1 MQVFRHLVVVGVGVV
16 FALSYGELGSA
27 QTESSSPSPSGQS
40 SQTPPPPSTSSPLP
54 PDSATPTPAPPEQV
68 EPGTPS
74 VEPPTNIPT
83 TGSSSSAPDFLNP
96 NPNPLQFPTKPE
108 EVRIQAVQP
117 ITLEQAI
124 ELARRNNRTLE
135 QATLQVERSRAAL
148 REQQAQWYPNIDLQ
162 TSLTRQK
169 NEQVQQQLFSQ
180 SNELESNRSTALSGT
195 VQISYDVFTFG
206 LRAAQI
212 RVAERQLRSDE
223 LALETT
229 LEQLALDV
237 SNDYYDLQQAD
248 ESVRIN
254 EAAVRNAEVSL
265 RDTQAQERAGL
276 GTRFDVLQ
284 AQVEL
289 ANAVQNLTNART
301 DRLVARRQLAQRLSL
316 AQSVDVVAAD
326 PVQVAGTWNL
336 PLEDSIVLA
345 FKNRAELEQQLVQRE
360 LNQQQR
366 RAALASVKPN
376 ISLTAQYNVRDTFDD
391 DTNIAESYSLAAGVQ
406 WRVFDGGAARAR
418 ARQEE
423 ADIAVTESRFA
434 DQRNQVRFDVEQ
446 AYTSLLSNREN
457 IDTASAALEQARES
471 LRLARLRFQAG
482 VGTQSQVI
490 DAEAALT
497 RAEGNRIQAIIG
509 YNRSLATLRRAV
521 SNLAPYTRP
530 TAGIPDPEGA
540 SPQTRQP
547 NSKGSS
553 AATNRSSSS
562 RNLTST
568 NRSGRPSTTR

>member
-1 MQVFRHLVVVGVGVV
+1 MQVFRHLVVVSVGVL
-16 FALSYGELGSA
+16 FALSCGETGSA
-27 QTESSSPSPSGQS
+27 QTESSSPSLSNQS

-54 PDSATPTPAPPEQV
+54 PDSATPSPVTPPESV
-68 EPGTPS
+68 EPGPTP
-74 VEPPTNIPT
+74 VEPPVSIPE
-83 TGSSSSAPDFLNP
+83 TGSSGPAPDSLNP

-124 ELARRNNRTLE
+124 ELARRNNRLLE
-135 QATLQVERSRAAL
+135 QTQLQVDRSRATL
-148 REQQAQWYPNIDLQ
+148 REQQAQWYPNVDLQ
-162 TSLTRQK
+162 TTLTRQK
-169 NEQVQQQLFSQ
+169 NEQVTQQFLTQ
-180 SNELESNRSTALSGT
+180 SNELEADRSTALSGT
-195 VQISYDVFTFG
+195 VQVSYDVFTFG

-212 RVAERQLRSDE
+212 RAAERQLRSDE
-223 LALETT
+223 LELEAT

-237 SNDYYDLQQAD
+237 SNDYFDLQQAD
-248 ESVRIN
+248 ETVRIN

-326 PVQVAGTWNL
+326 PVQIAGTWNL

-391 DTNIAESYSLAAGVQ
+391 DTDIAETYSIAAGLQ
-406 WRVFDGGAARAR
+406 WRLFDGGAARAR

-423 ADIAVTESRFA
+423 ADIAISESRFA
-434 DQRNQVRFDVEQ
+434 DQRNQIRLDVEQ

-521 SNLAPYTRP
+521 SNLAPYTPPAASVP
-530 TAGIPDPEGA
+530 TPAGDT
-540 SPQTRQP
+540 PQTRQP
-547 NSKGSS
+547 NAPRAST
-553 AATNRSSSS
+553 ANRSSSKRGLPSTS
-562 RNLTST
+562 RS
-568 NRSGRPSTTR
+568 SKPSTTR